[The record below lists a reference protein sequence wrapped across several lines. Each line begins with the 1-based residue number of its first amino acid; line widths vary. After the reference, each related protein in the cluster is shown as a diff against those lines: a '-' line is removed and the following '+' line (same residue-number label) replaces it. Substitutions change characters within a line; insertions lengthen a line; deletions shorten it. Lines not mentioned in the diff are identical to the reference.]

1 MTARVLSDDIAVPG
15 ITTCAAA
22 ALTARAVAARSYL
35 GQAGEPGERVA
46 ILSRLHGDAAAAVL
60 AIRHLGFCPVP
71 VDCSLSLEELA
82 FALNDSRARM
92 VLTDA
97 EHAPRAEQLRVLT
110 PYVASWRTL
119 SSPAEVAH
127 RTASAAQQAAGSL
140 HYNAAATGRPA
151 GYVVPDPLH
160 SAGGRRDLKALLGTV
175 RLAADRSVMLTTPL
189 SDPAALQLAVAA
201 HDAGATVAFADRADP
216 EQILAARSF
225 RPPSI
230 IHLSPALAVSLA
242 KWIERGAD
250 VWWSPQL
257 ALISAPGCP
266 PAVARGLIEAWGPV
280 VRQVYLGPGVGAIS
294 AIDGVDVLLH
304 PGTMGE
310 PLTDAGAP
318 RIRIRSGV
326 GATSG
331 LIEAEQPA
339 GSGQWVG
346 WGDRGVMSRGRLV
359 VLDGH
364 QVDDSDSRPSAMP
377 QAIESAL
384 VSHPWVAD
392 VAVVVKR
399 VFGQPR
405 VIAFVQKT
413 GDAVGP
419 QLESTLL
426 EELGEQFPAGWMPDR
441 IEVVP
446 ALPRT
451 ASGKLDRR
459 RLISFDP
466 LDNATP
472 T

>member
-1 MTARVLSDDIAVPG
+1 VTARVLSDDIAMPG
-15 ITTCAAA
+15 ITTCTATG
-22 ALTARAVAARSYL
+22 LTSRAEAARSFL
-35 GQAGEPGERVA
+35 VQAGEPGERVA

-60 AIRHLGFCPVP
+60 AIRHLGYCAVP
-71 VDCSLSLEELA
+71 IDCSLSLEELA
-82 FALNDSRARM
+82 FALNDSRART

-119 SSPAEVAH
+119 SSPAEVAPS
-127 RTASAAQQAAGSL
+127 TAPAGSSAAGSL

-151 GYVVPDPLH
+151 GYVVPDPLQ
-160 SAGGRRDLKALLGTV
+160 SAGGRRDLQALLGAA
-175 RLAADRSVMLTTPL
+175 RLAPDRCVMLTTPL

-201 HDAGATVAFADRADP
+201 HDVGATVAFADRADP
-216 EQILAARSF
+216 EQILAGHGF
-225 RPPSI
+225 EPPSI
-230 IHLSPALAVSLA
+230 IHLSPALALSLA

-250 VWWSPQL
+250 VRWSPQL

-280 VRQVYLGPGVGAIS
+280 VRQVYLGPGVGAIA

-318 RIRIRSGV
+318 RIRIRSGA
-326 GATSG
+326 GAASG
-331 LIEAEQPA
+331 LIEAEHPA

-346 WGDRGVMSRGRLV
+346 WGDRGLLARGRLV

-364 QVDDSDSRPSAMP
+364 QVGDGDDRPSAMP

-399 VFGQPR
+399 VYGQPR
-405 VIAFVQKT
+405 VLAYVQKT
-413 GDAVGP
+413 SDAVSA

-426 EELGEQFPAGWMPDR
+426 EELAEQFPAGWVPDR

-446 ALPRT
+446 VLPRT

-466 LDNATP
+466 LDNVAP
-472 T
+472 M